1 MKKDVIYID
10 TEDDITSII
19 GKVKDAAA
27 PIVALVPP
35 KRVGVLQ
42 SIVNLK
48 LLNRAAESSKKRIV
62 LITNDSA
69 LVALAS
75 GLSIPIAKNLQSK
88 PEVAEIS
95 VLDSDDGD
103 VIDGEELPVGE
114 LEKTAP
120 PESKSDEPSPSDA
133 VLAAAVS
140 GIDNEKP
147 KSKPTKNTGSKIPNF
162 DIFRKKLFIF
172 GGLGVV
178 LIAFLVWAIFFA
190 GQATIAITARTNS
203 VNISKTLQLRPD
215 TPLDVNQG
223 VMPLVSKQSKK
234 TVSVDFTATGK
245 KDVGEKATGSVKI
258 RTDAATILISGLTV
272 PSGTEVKGS
281 NGLIYVTT
289 APAVFPKGDAG
300 VYSGVTVGVTAAGSG
315 SQYNGAT
322 GSASTSA
329 SGVSSVTF
337 SASPSGGTDKTITI
351 VSAEDIEKAKAQ
363 LQNQDANAV
372 RGDLAKQFTPEDI
385 VITEAYVVESGA
397 PTSTPAVGQEATT
410 AKLSTETTYTL
421 LGIKRADLKAVYD
434 TYLKSQ
440 LKGDVSQKVYKSGD
454 EATQFSVFQKVEGGF
469 SIKAIADAQVGPN
482 IDSQKVAKDS
492 TDKQV
497 GEVKQ
502 SLQSI
507 QGVEN
512 VEVDLSPFWVTRV
525 PGDANKIK
533 VTFVLKND

>member
-1 MKKDVIYID
+1 
-10 TEDDITSII
+10 
-19 GKVKDAAA
+19 
-27 PIVALVPP
+27 
-35 KRVGVLQ
+35 
-42 SIVNLK
+42 
-48 LLNRAAESSKKRIV
+48 
-62 LITNDSA
+62 
-69 LVALAS
+69 
-75 GLSIPIAKNLQSK
+75 
-88 PEVAEIS
+88 
-95 VLDSDDGD
+95 
-103 VIDGEELPVGE
+103 
-114 LEKTAP
+114 
-120 PESKSDEPSPSDA
+120 
-133 VLAAAVS
+133 
-140 GIDNEKP
+140 
-147 KSKPTKNTGSKIPNF
+147 
-162 DIFRKKLFIF
+162 
-172 GGLGVV
+172 
-178 LIAFLVWAIFFA
+178 
-190 GQATIAITARTNS
+190 
-203 VNISKTLQLRPD
+203 
-215 TPLDVNQG
+215 
-223 VMPLVSKQSKK
+223 
-234 TVSVDFTATGK
+234 
-245 KDVGEKATGSVKI
+245 
-258 RTDAATILISGLTV
+258 
-272 PSGTEVKGS
+272 
-281 NGLIYVTT
+281 
-289 APAVFPKGDAG
+289 
-300 VYSGVTVGVTAAGSG
+300 
-315 SQYNGAT
+315 
-322 GSASTSA
+322 
-329 SGVSSVTF
+329 VTF

>member
-469 SIKAIADAQVGPN
+469 SVKAIADAQVGPN
-482 IDSQKVAKDS
+482 IDSGKVAKDS
-492 TDKQV
+492 AGKQV

-512 VEVDLSPFWVTRV
+512 VEVELSPFWVTRV
-525 PGDANKIK
+525 PDDANKVK

>member
-434 TYLKSQ
+434 VYLQAQ
-440 LKGDVSQKVYKSGD
+440 LKGDTSQKVYSSGD

-469 SIKAIADAQVGPN
+469 SVKAIADAQVGPN
-482 IDSQKVAKDS
+482 IDSGKVAKDS
-492 TDKQV
+492 AGKQV